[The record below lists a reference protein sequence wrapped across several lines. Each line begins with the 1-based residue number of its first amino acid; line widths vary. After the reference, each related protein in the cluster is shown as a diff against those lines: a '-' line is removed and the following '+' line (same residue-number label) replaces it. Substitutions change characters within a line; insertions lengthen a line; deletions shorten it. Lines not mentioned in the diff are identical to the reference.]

1 MAALVNHPGLI
12 DEFGEALIDINL
24 EPNLD
29 KLRAE
34 LHVVFAANPDLD
46 VQVLHSHLNDSG
58 FADILSHVL
67 DRSVLEYGS
76 FARSDAPL
84 ETAHEGVSR
93 IISEF
98 QRQRQMA
105 DLRAFGREAARDG
118 TQESYARFLQRGEI
132 VRESAK
138 ADDGAN

>member
-1 MAALVNHPGLI
+1 MAALINHPGLI

-24 EPNLD
+24 ETNLD
-29 KLRAE
+29 KLRTE
-34 LHVVFAANPDLD
+34 LHVVVAANPDLD
-46 VQVLHSHLNDSG
+46 VQVLHSHLNGCG
-58 FADILSHVL
+58 FAELLSHVL

-84 ETAHEGVSR
+84 EVAHEGVSR

-105 DLRAFGREAARDG
+105 DLRAFGREAARVG

-132 VRESAK
+132 VRGSAEVE
-138 ADDGAN
+138 DGAN